1 MQTRAMRDRINREK
15 VALWNE
21 RSSYFAHWMDLSAAF
36 LPRNGKFFLGE
47 NRGAKRFNSI
57 IDNEGT
63 LSVDVLT
70 AGLISGMTSPARP
83 WFRFAPVDFALAD
96 DYDVN
101 EWLATCTEVIHTI
114 FHASNTYETLGFHY
128 KMAGVFGVSAGFLL
142 DDYDD
147 VIRHYPSAIGE
158 FALATDQRGEVAT
171 FVREFSMSADQLIAE
186 FGESEVS
193 DRVKRAVKTNP
204 FEPISVIHYVGPRK
218 DRDATLPDN
227 KNMAVASVYF
237 ESAGDPDKILRESG
251 FERFPVLAP
260 RWDPDPGEV
269 YGTSPCMRALGDV
282 RQLQHQQKSKGH
294 AINLALDPPKQAPV
308 ALKNRDIDTLPGS
321 TTFFDQ
327 ASPHAGI
334 RPLFEVPPII
344 EPLSRDMDEVRLRI
358 RRALH
363 VDLFMLLANRA
374 QDAKTATEAAIM
386 DEERRMILGPV
397 LTQFHRQLLEPLV
410 MTTFERAFRAGILPP
425 PPDAMLGREL
435 KVEFISTLAQ
445 AQKAIG
451 LGAMDRLIGTVTALG
466 TIRQEAF
473 DKLDVDQVID
483 DYADKLGVH
492 PKDVVPTKKL
502 AVLRKARAEALA
514 AKEQAAMQ
522 EVQSKTAKNLAG
534 SPTGGGAPRN
544 ALMDVNNLFSNY
556 SVPSPLETRSA

>member
-1 MQTRAMRDRINREK
+1 MRDLRTRISREK
-15 VALWNE
+15 AALWND
-21 RSSYFAHWMDLSAAF
+21 RASYFAHWMDLSAAF
-36 LPRNGKFFLGE
+36 LPRNGKFFLNE

-83 WFRFAPVDFALAD
+83 WFRFAPVDHDLVD

-101 EWLATCTEVIHTI
+101 DWLATCTDILHTI
-114 FHASNTYETLGFHY
+114 FHASNTYEAFGYHFRTT
-128 KMAGVFGVSAGFLL
+128 GVFGTSAGFLTE
-142 DDYDD
+142 DYED

-158 FALATDQRGEVAT
+158 FALASDYRGDIT
-171 FVREFSMSADQLIAE
+171 TYVREFSMTAAQIVEE
-186 FGESEVS
+186 FGDAAS
-193 DRVKRAVKTNP
+193 DKVKRAAKSSNP
-204 FEPISVIHYVGPRK
+204 FDPVAVVHYVAPRVN
-218 DRDATLPDN
+218 RDASQPDS
-227 KNMAVASVYF
+227 KNMPFASIYY

-251 FERFPVLAP
+251 FTRFPIVAP

-269 YGTSPCMRALGDV
+269 YGTSPCMKALGDV
-282 RQLQHQQKSKGH
+282 RQLQHQQKAKGH
-294 AINLALDPPKQAPV
+294 AINLALDPPKQAPI
-308 ALKNRDIDTLPGS
+308 ALKNRDIDTLPGA

-327 ASPHAGI
+327 SSPHAGI

-344 EPLSRDMDEVRLRI
+344 EPLSRDMDEVRIRI

-363 VDLFMLLANRA
+363 VDLFMLLANHA

-397 LTQFHRQLLEPLV
+397 LTHFHRQLLEPHV
-410 MTTFERAFRAGILPP
+410 MFAFERAFKAGVLPP
-425 PPDAMLGREL
+425 PPDAMLGREM

-451 LGAMDRLIGTVTALG
+451 LGAIDRLIGTVTAIG
-466 TIRQEAF
+466 TIRPEAF
-473 DKLDVDQVID
+473 DKLDVDQTID
-483 DYADKLGVH
+483 DYAAKLGVH
-492 PKDVVPTKKL
+492 PKEVIPTRKL
-502 AVLRKARAEALA
+502 AALRKSRAEALA

-522 EVQSKTAKNLAG
+522 ETQSKTAKNLAG

-556 SVPSPLETRSA
+556 SVPSPLEARSN